1 MKYSV
6 IDVSSSSI
14 SMIVAENG
22 GVNEVVSRER
32 ASLSLIHYLEGDS
45 LSRRGIVK
53 LAALLNHMKALAAAQ
68 GAERCYVIST
78 AALRHVANSGEIAA
92 FVRETTGLVG
102 EMLRHVR
109 RESGENDLLLGRVA
123 HLEAS
128 LGLLARLPLLLRHQ
142 ATTSPV
148 CPYRLREAP

>member
-1 MKYSV
+1 MHELEL
-6 IDVSSSSI
+6 D
-14 SMIVAENG
+14 AEVDAQLPRMG
-22 GVNEVVSRER
+22 ELLGCRAGLLPVVQQARGAGQEGVHAVHQGETLGR
-32 ASLSLIHYLEGDS
+32 LGDGEG
-45 LSRRGIVK
+45 
-53 LAALLNHMKALAAAQ
+53 
-68 GAERCYVIST
+68 
-78 AALRHVANSGEIAA
+78 
-92 FVRETTGLVG
+92 VRETTGLVG

>member
-45 LSRRGIVK
+45 LSRHR
-53 LAALLNHMKALAAAQ
+53 
-68 GAERCYVIST
+68 
-78 AALRHVANSGEIAA
+78 
-92 FVRETTGLVG
+92 
-102 EMLRHVR
+102 
-109 RESGENDLLLGRVA
+109 
-123 HLEAS
+123 
-128 LGLLARLPLLLRHQ
+128 
-142 ATTSPV
+142 
-148 CPYRLREAP
+148 